1 MADRHGPC
9 TKLHWGYRCTREDG
23 HSGICHLDPEGCICG
38 LNDPRCE
45 GATCVLE
52 PNELA
57 RSGADDPGLE
67 PDTLLLTV
75 HTDNLQALGQTV
87 LVCNKAAARQ
97 GAPK

>member
-1 MADRHGPC
+1 MKKAAIVIDKW
-9 TKLHWGYRCTREDG
+9 KLPIFSRILVEKGYHYTEQ
-23 HSGICHLDPEGCICG
+23 
-38 LNDPRCE
+38 
-45 GATCVLE
+45 
-52 PNELA
+52 
-57 RSGADDPGLE
+57 PGLT